1 MQNGS
6 DGCNRVCSHGEEQKQ
21 DKKSNK
27 CARRAYFAMH
37 AHNAKP
43 QEMCRDG
50 HGGQR
55 GSFGEIEGEEEA
67 RGTVWMGIGKE
78 GAKKRTMVPKK
89 TKTIKRKFV

>member
-1 MQNGS
+1 MGAI
-6 DGCNRVCSHGEEQKQ
+6 GCVITGRSNNKT
-21 DKKSNK
+21 KKSNK
-27 CARRAYFAMH
+27 CVRRTYFAMH

-50 HGGQR
+50 HGDQR
-55 GSFGEIEGEEEA
+55 GSFGEIEGKEEA

-89 TKTIKRKFV
+89 TKTSKRKFV